1 MILLL
6 QNNEEK
12 ELNTRGEVIVSRKG
26 LKFKITLDNPTP
38 QLLTEE
44 IPKFYMPSKIEGYV
58 LKDTEEKELLSNGEI
73 VKTIDGVLYKLV
85 FDIENNK
92 LIVSVQNPFNNYLL
106 RSQVD
111 TCSK

>member
-12 ELNTRGEVIVSRKG
+12 ELNTNGEVIVSRKG
-26 LKFKITLDNPTP
+26 LKFKIILDNPTP

-44 IPKFYMPSKIEGYV
+44 IPKFYLPSKIEGYV
-58 LKDTEEKELLSNGEI
+58 LKGTEEKELLTNGEI
-73 VKTIDGVLYKLV
+73 VKVLDGVTYKLSY
-85 FDIENNK
+85 DNENEK
-92 LIVSVQNPFNNYLL
+92 LFVSIKNPFNNYLL